1 MNKEKYIKIFA
12 IKFKVWYDKDENNGF
27 SYGGYMKFKIVADAS
42 CDIPQEF
49 MEKYDITII
58 PIEVMFGEELYT
70 EGLPTREFYQ
80 KMQETGIIPKTAMP
94 NAYKFENFYRPY
106 VNKEDVFVITVLI
119 SMEMSTTKLQA
130 QMAADSLGMKNVFI
144 EESASTTLGQGA
156 IIIELC
162 KFIEKEQ
169 NIEKIKE
176 EFYRLRKNIHVYAII
191 NDLKYLKNSG
201 RLSST
206 SAAIGSMLGVKPIVS
221 IEQGKVLNIAKCM
234 GILKAEAFLLSKL
247 VNMDTSHPLYIV
259 HSDTPESAARLAEKM
274 KPLLS
279 EGQGIITGEIGCVV
293 GSHVGAKC
301 YGYGYFTKDE

>member
-1 MNKEKYIKIFA
+1 
-12 IKFKVWYDKDENNGF
+12 
-27 SYGGYMKFKIVADAS
+27 MKFKIVADAS

-58 PIEVMFGEELYT
+58 PIEVMFGEELYP
-70 EGLPTREFYQ
+70 EGLPTREFYK

-106 VNKEDVFVITVLI
+106 VNKEDVFIITILI

-206 SAAIGSMLGVKPIVS
+206 SAVIASMLSVKPIVS

-234 GILKAEAFLLSKL
+234 GTLKAESFLLSKL
-247 VNMDTSHPLYIV
+247 TKMDENHPLYIV
-259 HSDTPESAARLAEKM
+259 HSDALDSAQRLIEKI
-274 KPLLS
+274 KPVLKKDQ
-279 EGQGIITGEIGCVV
+279 EIVIGEIGCVV

-301 YGYGYFTKDE
+301 YGFGYFSKD

>member
-1 MNKEKYIKIFA
+1 
-12 IKFKVWYDKDENNGF
+12 
-27 SYGGYMKFKIVADAS
+27 MKFKIVADAS

-58 PIEVMFGEELYT
+58 PIEVMFGEELYP
-70 EGLPTREFYQ
+70 EGLPTREFYK

-106 VNKEDVFVITVLI
+106 VNKEDVFIITILI

-206 SAAIGSMLGVKPIVS
+206 SAVIGSMLSVKPIVS

-234 GILKAEAFLLSKL
+234 GTLKAESFLLSKL
-247 VNMDTSHPLYIV
+247 TNMDENHPLYIV
-259 HSDTPESAARLAEKM
+259 HSDALDSAQRLIEKI
-274 KPLLS
+274 KPVLKKDQ
-279 EGQGIITGEIGCVV
+279 EIVIGEIGCVV

-301 YGYGYFTKDE
+301 YGFGYFSKD

>member
-1 MNKEKYIKIFA
+1 
-12 IKFKVWYDKDENNGF
+12 
-27 SYGGYMKFKIVADAS
+27 MKFKIVADAS
-42 CDIPQEF
+42 CDIPQEY

-58 PIEVMFGEELYT
+58 PIEVMFGEELYP
-70 EGLPTREFYQ
+70 EGLPTREFYK

-106 VNKEDVFVITVLI
+106 VNKEDVFIITILI

-206 SAAIGSMLGVKPIVS
+206 SAVIGSMLSVKPIVS

-234 GILKAEAFLLSKL
+234 GTLKAESFLLSKL
-247 VNMDTSHPLYIV
+247 TNMDENHPLYIV
-259 HSDTPESAARLAEKM
+259 HSDALDSAQRLIEKI
-274 KPLLS
+274 KPVLKKDQ
-279 EGQGIITGEIGCVV
+279 EIVIGEIGCVV

-301 YGYGYFTKDE
+301 YGFGYFSKD